1 MKKLFLISA
10 IAISGMMVQTAN
22 AQIHL
27 GLHVNLG
34 GPVYVPA
41 APVYADDDYY
51 YLPDVQAYYSVNSR
65 MYYYND
71 GYNWVSAAYLPG
83 AYRDYDWTHARRF
96 EVRGDRPYL
105 HDDVYRAR
113 YGAAEHF
120 DWNRREGY
128 DRDRAY
134 AAQPRND
141 HQDYNREQYR
151 GDNREQYHGDDRGQY
166 QQRNYQQQSYSRP
179 QAQPQYNRGNDDR
192 GRERD
197 GGHDRHGI

>member
-1 MKKLFLISA
+1 
-10 IAISGMMVQTAN
+10 MMVQTAN

-51 YLPDVQAYYSVNSR
+51 YLPDVQAYYSVNSHL
-65 MYYYND
+65 YFYND

-83 AYRDYDWTHARRF
+83 AYRDYDWAHARRF

-113 YGAAEHF
+113 YGAAGHF

-128 DRDRAY
+128 DNRSY
-134 AAQPRND
+134 AAQPRYDQRNNN
-141 HQDYNREQYR
+141 HEQYR
-151 GDNREQYHGDDRGQY
+151 GDDHGQY
-166 QQRNYQQQSYSRP
+166 QQRSYQQQNYSRP
-179 QAQPQYNRGNDDR
+179 QAQPQNNRGNDDR

-197 GGHDRHGI
+197 GSRDRHGI